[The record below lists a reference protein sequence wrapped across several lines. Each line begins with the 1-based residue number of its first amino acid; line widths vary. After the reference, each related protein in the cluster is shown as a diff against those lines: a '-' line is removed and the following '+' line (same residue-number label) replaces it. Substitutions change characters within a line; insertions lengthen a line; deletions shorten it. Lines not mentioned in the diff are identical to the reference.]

1 MSQNAGTSATTQQ
14 QTAVPSNPGTLESPP
29 TGNPFPPT
37 FTYTPPQGTSNQ
49 FPAYV
54 PRPTTPGPRRETI
67 FGTTPTTRFEPLT
80 PTALPVTFLKVT
92 QPPLFKGNQ
101 YEDVEE
107 WATEAKRY
115 LSLHRIQG
123 PLATEA
129 ALTLFKDDAREWAND
144 YVEGLTNHRG
154 NIIYP
159 GWNTFLEDLYARYKN
174 PNKEHY
180 ARDRLHALKQTT
192 SVARYNTDFLICLR
206 KVKTIDDQD
215 AMYFYMAGL
224 KKYLYDHFAAE
235 MKDHAEYGSRN
246 TQDSRKPPS
255 FKPPFRSQPRP
266 QFQGNRPPWQ
276 NQARTS
282 YQAPHRPAPRQDFT
296 RPRPAPPSNPHRGD
310 GIYRKPGPE
319 PMHLDAARMQQKQK
333 DANSNACFYCHKPG
347 HRANVCPEKGKA
359 KSQ

>member
-1 MSQNAGTSATTQQ
+1 MSNEQHNQQPNTDSDNDNPTTITMSQNAEASATTQQ
-14 QTAVPSNPGTLESPP
+14 QTAAPSNPGTLESPP
-29 TGNPFPPT
+29 LNPSGHSVGNSFPPT

-224 KKYLYDHFAAE
+224 KKYLYDHFAGNPQLRTTLTNMMSIAE

-282 YQAPHRPAPRQDFT
+282 YQAPT
-296 RPRPAPPSNPHRGD
+296 PPSSKTR
-310 GIYRKPGPE
+310 
-319 PMHLDAARMQQKQK
+319 
-333 DANSNACFYCHKPG
+333 FHKT
-347 HRANVCPEKGKA
+347 
-359 KSQ
+359 